1 MCYLG
6 WGLFVAFFAWCIY
19 SNQMMHRTR
28 LGLNYYIIYLLLD
41 DEMRSRYKQD
51 FTKWIVKLMRRM
63 GILVTRWLWGHPQ
76 HSPPSS
82 RGEAHGKGASLFGAL
97 GMMWKV
103 KQGEPLSDPLP

>member
-6 WGLFVAFFAWCIY
+6 WGLFVAFFAWYIY

-51 FTKWIVKLMRRM
+51 FTKWIAQADAKDGQSLLLAGCGAIDSIARR
-63 GILVTRWLWGHPQ
+63 PQ
-76 HSPPSS
+76 E
-82 RGEAHGKGASLFGAL
+82 GGADGKGASAFGAL

-103 KQGEPLSDPLP
+103 KQGEPV